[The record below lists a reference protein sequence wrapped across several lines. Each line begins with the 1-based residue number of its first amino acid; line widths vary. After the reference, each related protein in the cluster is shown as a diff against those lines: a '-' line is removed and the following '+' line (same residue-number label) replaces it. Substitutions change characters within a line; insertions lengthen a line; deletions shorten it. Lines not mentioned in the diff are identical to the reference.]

1 MLDNILN
8 LTLASIQLDHREAN
22 SSVVKF
28 VIELIDIKYSKD
40 VVDQLLKDKMGQRLV
55 DAVINATLFHLPTY
69 FVPDMSDI
77 LWLLIT
83 WDRNAVKEW
92 LAASL
97 KSVPAQN
104 SATIMTATPE
114 QLQEFYNDVIKAH
127 NPKLVA
133 NSFRYLARL
142 YR

>member
-28 VIELIDIKYSKD
+28 VVELIDIKYSKD

-83 WDRNAVKEW
+83 WDRNVLLFEPFFVI
-92 LAASL
+92 L
-97 KSVPAQN
+97 KVLIDLKTVSKQIGSEGMVGRIPKISSGTKQCNNNDRN
-104 SATIMTATPE
+104 S
-114 QLQEFYNDVIKAH
+114 
-127 NPKLVA
+127 
-133 NSFRYLARL
+133 
-142 YR
+142 